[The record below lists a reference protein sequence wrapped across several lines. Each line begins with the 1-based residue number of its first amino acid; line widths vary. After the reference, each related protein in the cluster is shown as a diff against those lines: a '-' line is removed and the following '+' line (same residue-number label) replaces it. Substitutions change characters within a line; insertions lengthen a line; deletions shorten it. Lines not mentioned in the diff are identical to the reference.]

1 MEAMSNYATTMN
13 EMMLQSNEGK
23 IRVFPAVPSAWNSTR
38 LAFTLLAR
46 GAFIVSAERNEQARV
61 GQIGIKSLK
70 GNRCFL
76 QNPWGDEAKIEV
88 IQVDNGAKMKYR
100 KSDDNVICFLTKPG
114 KEYIVRLADDVRKER
129 TVFTG
134 SPNKQVKK
142 LGNRM
147 LGKLS
152 GWNDFH

>member
-1 MEAMSNYATTMN
+1 M
-13 EMMLQSNEGK
+13 
-23 IRVFPAVPSAWNSTR
+23 
-38 LAFTLLAR
+38 
-46 GAFIVSAERNEQARV
+46 
-61 GQIGIKSLK
+61 
-70 GNRCFL
+70 